1 MNKRTILALA
11 GLAMLSLSAVSIIGS
26 SGPSYVQAQPPQ
38 SNQNSDTTVIVVNN
52 NNNVTLDYMKQ
63 RLHSQ
68 LDGAIVAAQ
77 NNDTF
82 GVLVG
87 LGKIT
92 EGLAA
97 TSTLSYFLFDV
108 PLPNNGTTLSNTSEA
123 SAASLNQGTTTTTI
137 TISSTSSQINPLQ

>member
-38 SNQNSDTTVIVVNN
+38 SNQNSDTTVIVVKNNNN
-52 NNNVTLDYMKQ
+52 NNNVTLDDMKQ

-97 TSTLSYFLFDV
+97 TKA
-108 PLPNNGTTLSNTSEA
+108 P
-123 SAASLNQGTTTTTI
+123 
-137 TISSTSSQINPLQ
+137 